1 VTTAARPTQP
11 EEQLPRSLVTL
22 IAVATGAVVANL
34 YYAQPLL
41 HLVAHDFHS
50 GSALVS
56 LIITATQVGYA
67 AGLLLVVPLGDLHPR
82 RILVV
87 RIFGLA
93 AVALVA
99 SALAPDI
106 WVFGLASIAVGT
118 ASVAG
123 QVMIPFAAD
132 LAPADRRG
140 RVVARIMTGLLLG
153 ILLARTVSGLV
164 AQLAGWRAIYWFSA
178 ALMIAFAAILWRAL
192 PTEGSRPHQRYWSLV
207 GSSLRLLIDEP
218 VLRRRA
224 WHGACAFACF
234 SVLWTTIAF
243 LLSSAPYH
251 YSSIVIGL
259 FGLVG
264 AGGILAANLAGKL
277 ADSDRSA
284 SATLVAGVLLI
295 SSFGLLWFGHSSLA
309 FLIVGIVVLD
319 IGTQGMQITNQ
330 AIIYALR
337 PDARSRINSA
347 YMVCYF
353 IGGAVGSVTAGV
365 VYSARGWSG
374 VCLLGAFFGLLTC
387 ALTLYERVRPS
398 VPGAAGTVRAARAAG
413 AVTAAETAG
422 GAGAGAEPS

>member
-1 VTTAARPTQP
+1 
-11 EEQLPRSLVTL
+11 
-22 IAVATGAVVANL
+22 
-34 YYAQPLL
+34 LL

-50 GSALVS
+50 GSGLAS

-82 RILVV
+82 RLLVV
-87 RIFGLA
+87 RIFGVA

-99 SALAPDI
+99 CALSPDI

-132 LAPADRRG
+132 LAPPERRG

-164 AQLAGWRAIYWFSA
+164 AQVAGWRAIYWFSA
-178 ALMIAFAAILWRAL
+178 ALMVAFAAILWRAL
-192 PTEGSRPHQRYWSLV
+192 PAEGPRPHRAYWNLV
-207 GSSLRLLIDEP
+207 GSSLRLLVDEP

-243 LLSSAPYH
+243 LLSGAPYH
-251 YSSIVIGL
+251 YSSAVIGL

-264 AGGILAANLAGKL
+264 AGGILAANLAGRL
-277 ADSDRSA
+277 ADADRST
-284 SATLVAGVLLI
+284 SATLVAGVLLTG
-295 SSFGLLWFGHSSLA
+295 SFGLLWFGHSALA
-309 FLIVGIVVLD
+309 ALIVGIVVLD

-330 AIIYALR
+330 AIIYGLR

-353 IGGAVGSVTAGV
+353 IGGAAGSLTAGV
-365 VYSARGWSG
+365 VYGSHRWAG
-374 VCLLGAFFGLLTC
+374 VCILGAGFG
-387 ALTLYERVRPS
+387 ALSLASTLYERLRPS
-398 VPGAAGTVRAARAAG
+398 LGKPAPRVNGVRTSG
-413 AVTAAETAG
+413 
-422 GAGAGAEPS
+422 

>member
-1 VTTAARPTQP
+1 MTNAAPAAQPLTQ
-11 EEQLPRSLVTL
+11 LSKSLVTL

-34 YYAQPLL
+34 YYAQPVL

-50 GSALVS
+50 GSGLAS

-67 AGLLLVVPLGDLHPR
+67 AGLLLIVPLGDLHSR
-82 RILVV
+82 RVLVT
-87 RIFGLA
+87 RIFGVA
-93 AVALVA
+93 AVALVGC
-99 SALAPDI
+99 ALAPDI
-106 WVFGLASIAVGT
+106 WFFGLASVAVGA

-132 LAPADRRG
+132 LAPEERRG

-153 ILLARTVSGLV
+153 ILLARTVSGSV

-178 ALMIAFAAILWRAL
+178 ALMVVFALILWRAL
-192 PTEGSRPHQRYWSLV
+192 PAEGPRPHRSYWNLV
-207 GSSLRLLIDEP
+207 GTSLRLLVDEP

-243 LLSSAPYH
+243 LLSGAPYN
-251 YSSIVIGL
+251 YSSVVIGL

-264 AGGILAANLAGKL
+264 AGGILAANMAGKL
-277 ADSDRSA
+277 ADSDRSTG
-284 SATLVAGVLLI
+284 ATLVAGVLLI
-295 SSFGLLWFGHSSLA
+295 GAFGLLWLGRSSLA
-309 FLIVGIVVLD
+309 ALIAGIVVLD

-365 VYSARGWSG
+365 VYGAHGWSG
-374 VCLLGAFFGLLTC
+374 VCLLGAGFGLLTC
-387 ALTLYERVRPS
+387 ALTAFDLPRRSP
-398 VPGAAGTVRAARAAG
+398 RAAHASVNSG
-413 AVTAAETAG
+413 DSSTANSTSPAN
-422 GAGAGAEPS
+422 

>member
-1 VTTAARPTQP
+1 MTTAAPFAEPT
-11 EEQLPRSLVTL
+11 EQLPLSLVTL

-50 GSALVS
+50 GSALAS

-67 AGLLLVVPLGDLHPR
+67 AGLLLVVPLGDLQPR
-82 RILVV
+82 RVLVV
-87 RIFGLA
+87 RIFVLA
-93 AVALVA
+93 ALALVA

-132 LAPADRRG
+132 LAPAERRG
-140 RVVARIMTGLLLG
+140 RVVARIMSGLLLG

-178 ALMIAFAAILWRAL
+178 ALMIVFAAILWWAL
-192 PTEGSRPHQRYWSLV
+192 PAEAPRPHQRYWGLV
-207 GSSLRLLIDEP
+207 GSSLRLLVDEP

-224 WHGACAFACF
+224 WHGACGFACF
-234 SVLWTTIAF
+234 SVLWTTVAF
-243 LLSSAPYH
+243 LLSGAPYH

-264 AGGILAANLAGKL
+264 AGGILAANLAGRL
-277 ADSDRSA
+277 ADSNRSTG
-284 SATLVAGVLLI
+284 ATLVAGVLLMG
-295 SSFGLLWFGHSSLA
+295 SFGLLWFGHSSLA
-309 FLIVGIVVLD
+309 FLIIGIVVLD

-353 IGGAVGSVTAGV
+353 IGGAIGSVTAGI
-365 VYSARGWSG
+365 VYSNRGWSG
-374 VCLLGAFFGLLTC
+374 VCQLGAFFGLLTC
-387 ALTLYERVRPS
+387 ALTLYERVRP
-398 VPGAAGTVRAARAAG
+398 PERGAAGATRQARAAGAARAARAAR
-413 AVTAAETAG
+413 AVTEV
-422 GAGAGAEPS
+422 S